1 MVENLALP
9 VKVADRMDEIRF
21 LISVLWTRKLKFR
34 EVVKKLIEVTYRS
47 GEAKIQVNIPL
58 QRRSFY

>member
-21 LISVLWTRKLKFR
+21 LISVLWMRKLKFR